1 MPEPAVAEAQTT
13 LRPQDLDQ
21 TDKKLLTVIQ
31 ADFPLSVR
39 PYEAFGK
46 RLGLSEAETIERVRR
61 LKAGRILRQVG
72 AIFDTRRLGYQS
84 SLVAARYSK
93 ERLDEAAGIVSAHP
107 GVSHNYG
114 RNHAFNLW
122 YTIALPPGVSM
133 ERTIDRL
140 HALSGAEATRLL
152 PTLKLFKIG
161 AHIRLSVR
169 RVWIAFSN
177 SYPHAGLF
185 RPILR
190 KLQRIPLRC
199 LLGAVSNAGEGA
211 CSPRA
216 GDSLLDP

>member
-1 MPEPAVAEAQTT
+1 MQSLRYVGLEGTSMAKAQCETIR
-13 LRPQDLDQ
+13 L
-21 TDKKLLTVIQ
+21 KLL
-31 ADFPLSVR
+31 
-39 PYEAFGK
+39 
-46 RLGLSEAETIERVRR
+46 
-61 LKAGRILRQVG
+61 
-72 AIFDTRRLGYQS
+72 
-84 SLVAARYSK
+84 
-93 ERLDEAAGIVSAHP
+93 
-107 GVSHNYG
+107 
-114 RNHAFNLW
+114 
-122 YTIALPPGVSM
+122 
-133 ERTIDRL
+133 
-140 HALSGAEATRLL
+140 
-152 PTLKLFKIG
+152 KIG